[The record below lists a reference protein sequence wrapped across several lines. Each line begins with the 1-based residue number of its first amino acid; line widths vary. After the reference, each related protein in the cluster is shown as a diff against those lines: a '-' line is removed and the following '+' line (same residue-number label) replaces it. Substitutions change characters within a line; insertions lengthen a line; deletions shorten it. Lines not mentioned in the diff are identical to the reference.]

1 MADEKTAPIQET
13 DYTAIEA
20 AVMETQRGRWFLTEY
35 ARRNRNADTDQVLGA
50 IDRLDNSIR
59 FATPEKLAVVDDMV
73 ASLIDMADAINQTKR
88 EVIELS
94 SDGNSDHFGD
104 ASSEL
109 DAVVAATESATD
121 RILSSAETIQECAF
135 AVMERG
141 EAKEEFSTI
150 DAAVMEIYEGCSFQ
164 DITGQ
169 RISKVVHTLRYLEG
183 RIDAMA
189 TAWTQAKGENIP
201 PPIAEPDL
209 SAKPFGEDPLLNGPA
224 KPGEEIKQ
232 NDVDNLLDGDG
243 FAAIEPDGGCIDS
256 IEFDTIAD
264 DAADAAPEMP
274 NTAGAD
280 IDQSTDDLV
289 APQGPASESV
299 SPPETASVPETAADL
314 VPDLVPDSAST
325 NVVDMPVGEQADLSD
340 APLEDANHRDP
351 EWRGQNIPAMAATP
365 TAIASQAT
373 LEALPK
379 MSAIEIDAL
388 YS

>member
-1 MADEKTAPIQET
+1 MADEKTAPIQQA

-20 AVMETQRGRWFLTEY
+20 AVMETQRGRWFLSEY
-35 ARRNRNADTDQVLGA
+35 ARRNRNADTDKVMSA

-88 EVIELS
+88 EIIDLS
-94 SDGNSDHFGD
+94 GDGNSDHFGD

-121 RILSSAETIQECAF
+121 RILSSAEAIQECAF

-141 EAKEEFSTI
+141 EAQEEFSTI

-189 TAWTQAKGENIP
+189 TAWTQAKGESAP
-201 PPIAEPDL
+201 PPIAESDV

-224 KPGEEIKQ
+224 KPGEEIEQ
-232 NDVDNLLDGDG
+232 NEVDDLLDGDG
-243 FAAIEPDGGCIDS
+243 FASTDPESGDIDDMK
-256 IEFDTIAD
+256 FDSVGD
-264 DAADAAPEMP
+264 DAPDTAAPMSEP
-274 NTAGAD
+274 ARDEAAV
-280 IDQSTDDLV
+280 SSEATDETGPLDAS
-289 APQGPASESV
+289 APA
-299 SPPETASVPETAADL
+299 
-314 VPDLVPDSAST
+314 
-325 NVVDMPVGEQADLSD
+325 NVVDMPMADTGDQSD
-340 APLEDANHRDP
+340 DPTADANHRDP

-365 TAIASQAT
+365 TAIASQAS